1 MICCDN
7 DANVTPKKVDQ
18 MTRSKKKSAPA
29 IVTDVRRATN
39 ARDALL
45 GGISTHK
52 FLRDY
57 WQKRPLLIRGAFR
70 DTRVTG
76 DTHDTKFAPLSVREI
91 ETLATYDEAESRL
104 VVRRES
110 KWSLEHGPFK
120 RRDFAALRASNAAWT
135 VLVQDTQHF
144 SHEAHALL
152 AKFSFLPYARIDDLM
167 VSLAGRGGGVGPHV
181 DSYDVFLLQG
191 SGKRC
196 WKICHQHDDTTRDD
210 VPLKML
216 KHFRADEEWVLEPGD
231 MLYLPPGLAHHGI
244 AESDDCVTWSIGF
257 RAPSH
262 QELLETYL
270 DLLRDQAH
278 VSTRYT
284 DPGRRVTDAPGF
296 IEPDIARDWERAWQ
310 QFASQ
315 ASKPHLLTE
324 FISCYLTQPKPHV
337 EFLPPEK
344 PLTLARFRSTARQ
357 RGLVLDLRSRLLYDK
372 TSFYLN
378 GRRVDVAKQSSVWEM
393 LANQRQ
399 LAPDQISADACETFY
414 SFWHNGELQFDTAP

>member
-1 MICCDN
+1 MSCCDN
-7 DANVTPKKVDQ
+7 GANVTPKKVDQ
-18 MTRSKKKSAPA
+18 MTRSKKNSAPA
-29 IVTDVRRATN
+29 IVTDVRRAID

-45 GGISTHK
+45 GGISARK
-52 FLRDY
+52 FLSDY

-70 DTRVTG
+70 DAGGASNTR
-76 DTHDTKFAPLSVREI
+76 DAHFAPLSVREI

-104 VVRRES
+104 VVRQES

-120 RRDFAALRASNAAWT
+120 RKDFAALRASNAAWT

-152 AKFSFLPYARIDDLM
+152 AKFSFLPFARIDDLM

-191 SGKRC
+191 SGQRC

-262 QELLETYL
+262 QELIETYL

-284 DPGRRVTDAPGF
+284 DPGRRVTKTPGF
-296 IEPDIARDWERAWQ
+296 VEPEITSDWQRAWHL
-310 QFASQ
+310 FAAQ
-315 ASKPHLLTE
+315 ASKPQLLAE
-324 FISCYLTQPKPHV
+324 FINCYLTQPKPHV

-344 PLTLARFRSTARQ
+344 PLTLARFRSSARR
-357 RGLVLDLRSRLLYDK
+357 RGLMLDLRSRLLYDK
-372 TSFYLN
+372 ASFYLN
-378 GRRVDVAKQSSVWEM
+378 GKRIDVSAHASVWKI
-393 LANQRQ
+393 LANERR
-399 LAPDQISADACETFY
+399 LAPGHLSDDACSTFFA
-414 SFWHNGELQFDTAP
+414 FWHSGELQFDNAA